1 MVRSLSFE
9 EIKSIYE
16 KHLTSDFHQSEIKPL
31 AQIKRLY
38 ENRQYVCFGSF
49 SEEALI
55 AYAFFVPSL
64 DGKFFLLDYFA
75 VVKEYR
81 SKRVGSDFL
90 KKLVSES
97 VSPSCILAEVE
108 DPEYASDENDLL
120 IRKRR
125 ISFYL
130 KNGLHQTSIRSR
142 VFTDHYVLMIFGS
155 VSDNSAADA
164 LEKFYGILFSPENS
178 DVFR

>member
-55 AYAFFVPSL
+55 AYAFLFRLSMENFSSWTISL
-64 DGKFFLLDYFA
+64 
-75 VVKEYR
+75 
-81 SKRVGSDFL
+81 
-90 KKLVSES
+90 
-97 VSPSCILAEVE
+97 
-108 DPEYASDENDLL
+108 
-120 IRKRR
+120 
-125 ISFYL
+125 
-130 KNGLHQTSIRSR
+130 
-142 VFTDHYVLMIFGS
+142 
-155 VSDNSAADA
+155 
-164 LEKFYGILFSPENS
+164 
-178 DVFR
+178 